1 MRLWAFSILITRYPL
16 DGARC
21 PGAYHQFSWI
31 FKERLAHLVFNQ
43 INKNALDNDTN
54 MNIRDEKEVNVWL
67 ILRSLFSLA
76 HDNVTDF

>member
-1 MRLWAFSILITRYPL
+1 M
-16 DGARC
+16 
-21 PGAYHQFSWI
+21 
-31 FKERLAHLVFNQ
+31 FNQ